1 MHLNVGA
8 TSHKIEEEE
17 VVHQNV
23 LQKKK
28 NPVVNIKMFGK
39 QLEQVS
45 VIRFL
50 GTWMDTKLNFRIHI
64 QKMVAKSN
72 TFNEVFGRS

>member
-1 MHLNVGA
+1 ML
-8 TSHKIEEEE
+8 
-17 VVHQNV
+17 V
-23 LQKKK
+23 LPAIKSKKK
-28 NPVVNIKMFGK
+28 KQFIRMFYKRKTNPVINIKMYGK

-50 GTWMDTKLNFRIHI
+50 GMWMDTKLNFRIHI

>member
-1 MHLNVGA
+1 M
-8 TSHKIEEEE
+8 
-17 VVHQNV
+17 
-23 LQKKK
+23 
-28 NPVVNIKMFGK
+28 KMYGK

-45 VIRFL
+45 VRFL
-50 GTWMDTKLNFRIHI
+50 EMWMDTKLNFRIHI